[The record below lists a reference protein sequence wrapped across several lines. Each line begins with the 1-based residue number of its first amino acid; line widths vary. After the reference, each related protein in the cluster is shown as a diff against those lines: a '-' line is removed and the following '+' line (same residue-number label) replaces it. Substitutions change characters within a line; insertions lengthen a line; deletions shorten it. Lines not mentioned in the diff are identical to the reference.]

1 MQNSRTT
8 VMRRRAAL
16 VIVGTFALGVAVGSP
31 STSVATGSAPTV
43 APVVAQPAASVATV
57 AHKAPRETVREME
70 CKDAASE
77 GDEASLVGEMA
88 RCERLYGAKS
98 KFERV
103 VSGKRVV
110 PCKFDD
116 GSGSSLPCYWDAAA
130 QGNGRGSSFVA
141 YAGKGGK
148 LAFVTMP

>member
-1 MQNSRTT
+1 MQKSRTT

-88 RCERLYGAKS
+88 RCEALYA
-98 KFERV
+98 RV
-103 VSGKRVV
+103 KPSA
-110 PCKFDD
+110 CKFDD

-141 YAGKGGK
+141 YAGAGGK
-148 LAFVTMP
+148 LKFVTMP